1 MKGLMLYPGPLSIYI
16 YIVFVFTFL
25 PYPQFSLAIESR
37 KIEKMIEE
45 AQPLEE
51 KEALLQER
59 QILLEQGKEYYFNFC
74 VHCHGTKGKGDG
86 RASHHLF
93 PQPRELS
100 QGIFKFHTT
109 QTNTLPLDDD
119 IFRTIK
125 RGVPGT
131 AMPAWEKVLSDEA
144 INSLVEFVKT
154 FSSRFSMELPG
165 RKIIITMEPPFDDL
179 SIAHGK
185 KLYRE
190 LRCGRCHGDDG
201 SREGELSDTLKTF
214 RGTPSFVYNLRRE
227 NFYKAGSSGTDIY
240 RTLVTGLDGSP
251 MNAYENLSNVER
263 WNLVHFLQSRYN
275 SQSNTPRT
283 PTKVLISKK
292 INKRISLQMNDYIW
306 NEVVA
311 VPISIIPL
319 RARKNPI
326 NQLTIQS
333 IYNESKIAIR
343 MEWKDPTPDSILNNK
358 YVDQS
363 AIQFAI
369 ESFDIEDSPFYGMG
383 EKDKP
388 VNIWHWKADVA
399 QEVIQNGELLKN
411 YPKDNPSPTTGMFLN
426 PFNESPVEEINSQGI
441 GTLTVQPLKDQQI
454 EGKGYWHNGRW
465 SVVFIRDLETLSEWD
480 INFMNKNKILL
491 AFAIWDG
498 NKMDMNANK
507 MVSFWQILSLQ

>member
-1 MKGLMLYPGPLSIYI
+1 
-16 YIVFVFTFL
+16 
-25 PYPQFSLAIESR
+25 
-37 KIEKMIEE
+37 
-45 AQPLEE
+45 
-51 KEALLQER
+51 
-59 QILLEQGKEYYFNFC
+59 
-74 VHCHGTKGKGDG
+74 
-86 RASHHLF
+86 
-93 PQPRELS
+93 
-100 QGIFKFHTT
+100 
-109 QTNTLPLDDD
+109 
-119 IFRTIK
+119 
-125 RGVPGT
+125 
-131 AMPAWEKVLSDEA
+131 
-144 INSLVEFVKT
+144 
-154 FSSRFSMELPG
+154 
-165 RKIIITMEPPFDDL
+165 
-179 SIAHGK
+179 
-185 KLYRE
+185 
-190 LRCGRCHGDDG
+190 
-201 SREGELSDTLKTF
+201 
-214 RGTPSFVYNLRRE
+214 
-227 NFYKAGSSGTDIY
+227 
-240 RTLVTGLDGSP
+240 
-251 MNAYENLSNVER
+251 
-263 WNLVHFLQSRYN
+263 
-275 SQSNTPRT
+275 
-283 PTKVLISKK
+283 
-292 INKRISLQMNDYIW
+292 MNDYIW

-343 MEWKDPTPDSILNNK
+343 MEWEDPTPDSILNNK

-399 QEVIQNGELLKN
+399 QEVIQNGKLLKN

-465 SVVFIRDLETLSEWD
+465 SVIFIRDLETLSEWD
-480 INFMNKNKILL
+480 VNFMNKNKILL